1 MKRVIGVLL
10 IITLSLFIISCN
22 TTEPPP
28 PPDDEKPT
36 LTLKLEDVSCIEAW
50 ITLTTTNIQLPANIA
65 LEQISPTGDTTSQ
78 ILSLNT
84 KDSLLYIDSLLPNQ
98 TYQCQ
103 ASSIENPATSNELS
117 ITTLDTTSHIFSYQT
132 FELGEPLTGNSSILY
147 DVAILNENNIWGVG
161 EIYMLDSLGQSD
173 PEPYAI
179 AHWNGIEWNL
189 MKVYYHDYGTTQ
201 KFAGKLKTIFAFGP
215 DSIYVC
221 SSANLLKW
229 ENGDWIE
236 KAFFMISVP
245 FNGQVNK
252 MWGTSGNN
260 LYFAGNSGAIYHFM
274 GQTWQQ
280 IASGTELPLIDIYS
294 IDGNEIY
301 APGINVSEVKG
312 VLLKGNAAQFS
323 VMINSEIIDESELF
337 EKLYGDLASVW
348 VDELGTVYAGGNLLY
363 RYKNNEWNYVTSLPE
378 NFIGG
383 NPGSYYRG
391 ALSSI
396 RGNASNDYI
405 IAGERNTLRHFNG
418 VTWEQIG
425 LPYSPSSLI
434 GWAKVIQK
442 GNLAVAVGI
451 NGSKAFIII
460 LNN

>member
-1 MKRVIGVLL
+1 MQLRNDNILQAEING
-10 IITLSLFIISCN
+10 LSSN
-22 TTEPPP
+22 
-28 PPDDEKPT
+28 
-36 LTLKLEDVSCIEAW
+36 
-50 ITLTTTNIQLPANIA
+50 
-65 LEQISPTGDTTSQ
+65 DTT
-78 ILSLNT
+78 I
-84 KDSLLYIDSLLPNQ
+84 YIDSLLPSKNYHFLAVVTGNEQ
-98 TYQCQ
+98 LD
-103 ASSIENPATSNELS
+103 TSNMLQA
-117 ITTLDTTSHIFSYQT
+117 TTLDTTSHLFNYQT

-147 DVAILNENNIWGVG
+147 DVAIVDANNIWAVG
-161 EIYMLDSLGQSD
+161 EIYLNDSLGQAD
-173 PEPYAI
+173 PEPYAV
-179 AHWNGIEWNL
+179 AHWDGTDWEP

-201 KFAGKLKTIFAFGP
+201 KFAGKLKTIFSFGA

-236 KAFFMISVP
+236 KAFFMITVP

-260 LYFAGNSGAIYHFM
+260 LYFAGNNGAIYHFT
-274 GQTWQQ
+274 GQNWQQ
-280 IASGTELPLIDIYS
+280 ISSGTELALIDIYS
-294 IDGNEIY
+294 KDGNEIY
-301 APGINVSEVKG
+301 AAGINVSEVKG
-312 VLLKGNAAQFS
+312 VVLKGAGNQFS

-337 EKLYGDLASVW
+337 DKLYGDLASVW
-348 VDELGTVYAGGNLLY
+348 VDELGTVYSGGNLLY

-405 IAGERNTLRHFNG
+405 IAGERNTLKHFNG
-418 VTWEQIG
+418 VSWAQIG
-425 LPYSPSSLI
+425 LPYSPASAI
-434 GWAKVIQK
+434 GWAKIVQK

-451 NGSKAFIII
+451 NGSKAFIIM